1 MVSDKYFLHFPVFVS
16 WKTDLSKEE
25 SKVKLSNIS
34 FKNIHGT
41 FARPEAVK
49 IICSAT
55 LPCENV
61 ELVDIEI
68 THSGSTGAAISQCLN
83 VNPKV
88 SGKKN
93 PAACFALTPAKPTPA
108 A

>member
-1 MVSDKYFLHFPVFVS
+1 MTNTSNGVE
-16 WKTDLSKEE
+16 SKLGQEE

-41 FARPEAVK
+41 SARPEAVK

-61 ELVDIEI
+61 ELADIEI
-68 THSGSTGAAISQCLN
+68 THSGPTGPAVSQCSN
-83 VNPKV
+83 VKPKV
-88 SGKKN
+88 SGKQN
-93 PAACFALTPAKPTPA
+93 PAACSAPIPAKPTPTA
-108 A
+108 